1 MAKETINIHREL
13 YKKTDINTVIDTEFK
28 TFTKPVDT
36 EDTDTVEELFRL
48 YDKLFYTIPAE
59 GEINSHQYIL
69 NKSSELTTL
78 DRFSEDIQPLLDEIS
93 QLRRE
98 LLASDE
104 RQFELD
110 RSTAKTTNNTI

>member
-1 MAKETINIHREL
+1 MAKENINIHREL
-13 YKKTDINTVIDTEFK
+13 YKKVDIDTLIDTEFK
-28 TFTKPVDT
+28 TFTKPV
-36 EDTDTVEELFRL
+36 EEIDTDTVEELFRL

-59 GEINSHQYIL
+59 GETNSHQYIL
-69 NKSSELTTL
+69 NKSSELATL
-78 DRFSEDIQPLLDEIS
+78 DRFSEDIEPLLNEIS

-110 RSTAKTTNNTI
+110 RNTENTLNNPT